1 MRVTFEHRHENKSCS
16 VCRDRLNER
25 LKVVKVKVFQV
36 FKSGTI
42 LQKPTGHSLIYSFIP
57 VWRVWGDWGRQERSS
72 SSIRT
77 PQLLGL
83 VLVLVLTLLALFAN
97 PITYHQGPT
106 AGRGSSCLPAT
117 PGRRTNTTCREPPS
131 KVSGTISPWP
141 GRKHF
146 RSETNTSSLHYL
158 SRLWQHLT
166 VLANSHPLRGGGGC
180 VGGGENRDERLARR
194 RKKAEK

>member
-1 MRVTFEHRHENKSCS
+1 M
-16 VCRDRLNER
+16 
-25 LKVVKVKVFQV
+25 
-36 FKSGTI
+36 
-42 LQKPTGHSLIYSFIP
+42 
-57 VWRVWGDWGRQERSS
+57 
-72 SSIRT
+72 
-77 PQLLGL
+77 
-83 VLVLVLTLLALFAN
+83 TLLALFAN

-166 VLANSHPLRGGGGC
+166 VLANSHPLRGGGSC

-194 RKKAEK
+194 RKKAEKWNIYFMKYVYHTRWKDTFSMTYLSGRDTLAVTVYMLGCHWNIYWLNFKLLSQFSAPINDLRWLLFCRPKIRSRGR